1 MTTPNAYKPAK
12 PNTLR
17 LVTKTSVSYPKKA
30 LALFIILWYSYDQP
44 SSIEYGINEWKTSE
58 VTIDEPTLKHVK
70 NFLVDYVLEVDDE
83 TVDEALRNNPLFTS
97 QLEALNA
104 CFELVWHLGSLKFSD
119 LSNQGAERK
128 GGIRLK
134 KQIIFSCCMDVI
146 DAAFDEGNSISALA
160 SVLINWLAPD
170 LSEGSPET
178 EKRLVKILTAFAEN
192 SFYRTCS
199 GSKGEV
205 FVPNGIYSALLEGN
219 DTVEIVEPEEEIMGP
234 TRILRSAIS
243 TGLNSVLQPAK
254 KSSSRSSTAVTNKVD
269 LIYLKKYAERA
280 EETMNLLNVEFDSN
294 NSSNQTNLVSQNA
307 QNDNLSHNLV
317 YFGAPGTGK
326 SYKLAQDAE
335 IFNGNVHRV
344 TFYPDYTYN
353 QFVGG
358 FKPYSILEDSNDESS
373 NSGDTKIEYRFVPG
387 PFMETYL
394 EALKKPKEK
403 HLLVVEEINRAN
415 AAAVFGDL
423 FQLLD
428 RGDDNTSEYPI
439 ATPIEMRDWLKDEG
453 LPETEA
459 RALKLPANFYIWATM
474 NSADQGV
481 FPMDTAFKRR
491 WDFRYVGI
499 NNDEH
504 VIADFHVKIPMANET
519 ERREIS
525 WNNLRK
531 GINDVLCKAGIN
543 EDKFLGPFFIN
554 PRDLKNSDRFDSVFK
569 DKVLFYLYEDAAKIK
584 KDAVFTSTLGK
595 NPTYSDIC
603 SKYDSD
609 GVGVFNDFHFPKNFI
624 ASDVVDEAASGQESV
639 S

>member
-17 LVTKTSVSYPKKA
+17 LVTKTSLSYPKKA

-70 NFLVDYVLEVDDE
+70 NFLVDYVSEVDDE
-83 TVDEALRNNPLFTS
+83 VVDETLRNNPLFTS

-170 LSEGSPET
+170 LSEGSPDT

-219 DTVEIVEPEEEIMGP
+219 DTVEIVEPEEEITGP

-254 KSSSRSSTAVTNKVD
+254 KSSSSSSTAVTNKVD

-294 NSSNQTNLVSQNA
+294 NSSNQSNSVSQNA
-307 QNDNLSHNLV
+307 QNDNLSHNLI

-358 FKPYSILEDSNDESS
+358 FKPYSILDDSDDESS

-394 EALKKPKEK
+394 EALQNPNEK
-403 HLLVVEEINRAN
+403 YLLVIEEINRAN

-428 RGDDNTSEYPI
+428 RGDDSTSEYPI
-439 ATPIEMRDWLKDEG
+439 ATPFEMKDWLKQEG
-453 LPETEA
+453 HLSEKEA
-459 RALKLPANFYIWATM
+459 RNLKLPDNLYIWATM

-491 WDFRYVGI
+491 WDFRYIGVDDGQDDI
-499 NNDEH
+499 DDIRVEIREENGT
-504 VIADFHVKIPMANET
+504 K
-519 ERREIS
+519 REIY
-525 WNNLRK
+525 WNDLRK
-531 GINDVLCKAGIN
+531 GINKVLLNAGIN
-543 EDKFLGPFFIN
+543 EDKLLGPFFIN
-554 PRDLKNSDRFDSVFK
+554 PRDLKDPERFNSVFK
-569 DKVLFYLYEDAAKIK
+569 DKVLLYLYEDAAKIK
-584 KDAVFTSTLGK
+584 KDRIFSLRENIK
-595 NPTYSDIC
+595 NPSYSQIC
-603 SKYDSD
+603 DEYAQV
-609 GVGVFNDFHFPKNFI
+609 GVGVFKDFPKNFI
-624 ASDVVDEAASGQESV
+624 ETDVVDDAASGQESV